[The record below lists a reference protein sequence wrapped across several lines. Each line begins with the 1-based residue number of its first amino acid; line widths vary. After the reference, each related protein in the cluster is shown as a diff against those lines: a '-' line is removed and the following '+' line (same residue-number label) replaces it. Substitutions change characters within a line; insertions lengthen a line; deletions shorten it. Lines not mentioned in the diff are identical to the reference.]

1 MNSYYRRAQCV
12 GSRVPQWWRSS
23 QVVSS
28 MADVILS
35 IKLDLMELPDMINT
49 INKIGGAEIVNIS
62 VVPAK
67 TISMETAL
75 AWKKRAAPPPIRATH
90 KEGALGLVAEF
101 IVQTGVGATF
111 TLGEVQRIFKTYGY
125 DIHSASARLSECCQA
140 GAIELTAQATYTVRQ
155 ILTAA
160 EIKQK
165 RKKY

>member
-1 MNSYYRRAQCV
+1 
-12 GSRVPQWWRSS
+12 
-23 QVVSS
+23 

-49 INKIGGAEIVNIS
+49 INKIGTTEITGKPIEIVNIS

-101 IVQTGVGATF
+101 IVHTGVGEMF
-111 TLGEVQRIFKTYGY
+111 SLGEVQGIFKTYGY

-140 GAIELTAQATYTVRQ
+140 GAIELTAQATYTVRN